1 MNSGEVAMQDYM
13 IRSVTEDGTI
23 SAFAAVTTHTVEHAR
38 QRHRTAPTA
47 TAALG
52 RTLTAASMLG
62 ATLRTGQSLTV
73 RVLGDG
79 PLGGL
84 LATSDAAGAVRGYV
98 ANPGVH
104 LPLTPS
110 GKLDVG
116 RAVGRGT
123 LHVTMDL
130 GMQEPYH
137 GSVPLV
143 SGEIGEDVASYLV
156 GSHQIPSVVALG
168 VLVSRDERV
177 IAAGGLMIQLL
188 PGAHDHVGAYL
199 EERASLLPTITAMIT
214 GGRTPEEMVDVA
226 LGELSTTVVDRRSVH
241 FQCRCSLQKVRDVLV
256 SLGEPELRDILAEQG
271 QVEVRC
277 NFCGEQYV
285 LTARDV
291 EELVRT
297 LQAAIEPEFPD

>member
-1 MNSGEVAMQDYM
+1 MQDYL
-13 IRSVTEDGTI
+13 IRSVSEDGTI
-23 SAFAAVTTHTVEHAR
+23 RALAAVTTHTVERAR

-52 RTLTAASMLG
+52 RTLTAAGMLG
-62 ATLRTGQSLTV
+62 ATLQTGQTLMV
-73 RVLGDG
+73 RILGDG

-84 LATSDAAGAVRGYV
+84 LATSDAAGTVRGYV

-123 LHVTMDL
+123 LQVTMDL
-130 GMQEPYH
+130 GMRVPYR

-143 SGEIGEDVASYLV
+143 SGEIAEDVASYLV
-156 GSHQIPSVVALG
+156 GSRQIPSIVALG
-168 VLVSRDERV
+168 VLVSPDERV
-177 IAAGGLMIQLL
+177 IAAGGLMIQLQ
-188 PGAHDHVGAYL
+188 PGANDHTTAYL
-199 EERASLLPTITAMIT
+199 EERANLLPTITAMIS
-214 GGRTPEEMVDVA
+214 GGRTPEEIVGVA
-226 LGELSTTVVDRRSVH
+226 LGELRSQVVDRRSVQFH
-241 FQCRCSLQKVRDVLV
+241 CGCSLQKVRDVLV
-256 SLGEPELRDILAEQG
+256 SLGEKELRGILAEQG

-277 NFCGEQYV
+277 NFCGEEYT
-285 LTARDV
+285 LSADDV

-297 LQAAIEPEFPD
+297 LQVVPEQALPNS